1 MKIAVI
7 GAGPSGMMA
16 AFAAASNHEV
26 TIFEKNEK
34 LGKKLYITGKGRCN
48 LTNYVDASDFFKNV
62 ISNKKFVYSSI
73 YSFDPFMTMDL
84 FNSYGLQLKVERGN
98 RVFPMS
104 DKASDVIKTYEK
116 MLKERNVKIFLNTP
130 CKTIDKKDKFII
142 NGKYSFDKV
151 IIATGGISYKE
162 TGSTGDGYK
171 FAEKFNI
178 KLKERKQ
185 ALCGALTNEPLDLS
199 GLSLKNVEIL
209 AYSEGKLIAKE
220 FGEMLFTHIGVS
232 GPIILTL
239 SSKINRMS
247 KIKLYLDLKPG
258 LTYDE
263 LDKRILRDFDK
274 FPNKDIRN
282 ALINLLPR
290 DLIFYVLKKSNIS
303 SYKKV
308 NQITGQERDNLKSS
322 IKKFDLDYKCLE
334 DINRAIITSGGISV
348 DEINPHT
355 MESKKVKGLYFVGEV
370 LDIDALTGGFN
381 IQLANST
388 AYLCG
393 SNI

>member
-16 AFAAASNHEV
+16 AFAAASNHDV

-48 LTNYVDASDFFKNV
+48 LTNYVDASDFLKNV

-73 YSFDPFMTMDL
+73 YSLDPFMTMDL

-116 MLKERNVKIFLNTP
+116 MLKDRNVKIFLNTL

-162 TGSTGDGYK
+162 TGSTGDGYT

-178 KLKERKQ
+178 KSKQRKQ

-199 GLSLKNVEIL
+199 GLSLKNVEVL
-209 AYSEGKLIAKE
+209 AFSEGKLIAKE

-239 SSKINRMS
+239 SSKINRLS
-247 KIKLYLDLKPG
+247 KVKLYLDLKPG

-308 NQITGQERDNLKSS
+308 NQITGQERDRLKSS

-355 MESKKVKGLYFVGEV
+355 MESKKVEGLYFVGEV

>member
-16 AFAAASNHEV
+16 AFAAASNHDV

-142 NGKYSFDKV
+142 
-151 IIATGGISYKE
+151 ATGGISYKE

-178 KLKERKQ
+178 KSKQRKQ

-199 GLSLKNVEIL
+199 GLSLKNVEVF
-209 AYSEGKLIAKE
+209 AFSEGKLIAKE

-308 NQITGQERDNLKSS
+308 NQITGLERDNLKSS

-334 DINRAIITSGGISV
+334 DINRAIITSGGISA

>member
-130 CKTIDKKDKFII
+130 CETIDKKDKFII

-178 KLKERKQ
+178 KSKQRKQ

-199 GLSLKNVEIL
+199 GLSLKNVEVL
-209 AYSEGKLIAKE
+209 AFSEGKLIAKE

-239 SSKINRMS
+239 SSKINRLS
-247 KIKLYLDLKPG
+247 KVKLYLDLKPG

-308 NQITGQERDNLKSS
+308 NQITGLERDNLKSS

>member
-130 CKTIDKKDKFII
+130 CETIDKKDKFII

-178 KLKERKQ
+178 KSKQRKQ

-199 GLSLKNVEIL
+199 GLSLKNVEVL

-308 NQITGQERDNLKSS
+308 NQITGQERDRLKSS

-355 MESKKVKGLYFVGEV
+355 MESKKVEGLYFVGEV

>member
-16 AFAAASNHEV
+16 AFAAASNHDV

-199 GLSLKNVEIL
+199 GLSLKNVEVF
-209 AYSEGKLIAKE
+209 AFSEGKLIAKE

-308 NQITGQERDNLKSS
+308 NQITGLERDNLKSS
-322 IKKFDLDYKCLE
+322 IKKFELDYKCLE

>member
-16 AFAAASNHEV
+16 AFAAASNHDV

-73 YSFDPFMTMDL
+73 YSLDPFMTMDL

-116 MLKERNVKIFLNTP
+116 MLKNRNVKIFLNTL

-162 TGSTGDGYK
+162 TGSTGDGYI

-178 KLKERKQ
+178 KSKERKQ

-199 GLSLKNVEIL
+199 GLSLKNVEVL
-209 AYSEGKLIAKE
+209 AFSEGKLIAKE

-239 SSKINRMS
+239 SSKINRLS
-247 KIKLYLDLKPG
+247 KVKLYLDLKPG

-308 NQITGQERDNLKSS
+308 NQITGQERDRLKSS

-355 MESKKVKGLYFVGEV
+355 MESKKVEGLYFVGEV

>member
-16 AFAAASNHEV
+16 AFAAASNHDV

-142 NGKYSFDKV
+142 NGKYIFDKV

-178 KLKERKQ
+178 KSKQRKQ

-199 GLSLKNVEIL
+199 GLSLKNVEVL

-239 SSKINRMS
+239 SSKINRLS

-370 LDIDALTGGFN
+370 LDIDAFTGGFN

>member
-26 TIFEKNEK
+26 TIFEKNDK

-116 MLKERNVKIFLNTP
+116 MLKERNVKIFLNTL

-142 NGKYSFDKV
+142 NGKYIFDKV

-178 KLKERKQ
+178 KSKQRKQ

-199 GLSLKNVEIL
+199 GLSLKNVEVL

-308 NQITGQERDNLKSS
+308 NQITGQERDRLKSS

>member
-26 TIFEKNEK
+26 TIFEKNDK

-142 NGKYSFDKV
+142 NGKYIFDKV

-178 KLKERKQ
+178 KSKQRKQ

-199 GLSLKNVEIL
+199 GLSLKNVEVL

-308 NQITGQERDNLKSS
+308 NQITGQERDRLKSS

>member
-1 MKIAVI
+1 
-7 GAGPSGMMA
+7 
-16 AFAAASNHEV
+16 
-26 TIFEKNEK
+26 
-34 LGKKLYITGKGRCN
+34 
-48 LTNYVDASDFFKNV
+48 
-62 ISNKKFVYSSI
+62 
-73 YSFDPFMTMDL
+73 MTMDL

-116 MLKERNVKIFLNTP
+116 MLKERNVKIFLNTL

-162 TGSTGDGYK
+162 TGSTGDGYI

-178 KLKERKQ
+178 KSKQRKQ

-199 GLSLKNVEIL
+199 GLSLKNVEVL
-209 AYSEGKLIAKE
+209 AFSEGKLIAKE

-239 SSKINRMS
+239 SSKINRLS
-247 KIKLYLDLKPG
+247 NVKLYLDLKPG

-303 SYKKV
+303 SSKKV
-308 NQITGQERDNLKSS
+308 NQITGQERDRLKSS

-355 MESKKVKGLYFVGEV
+355 MESKKVEGLYFVGEV

>member
-142 NGKYSFDKV
+142 NGKYIFDKV

-178 KLKERKQ
+178 KSKERKQ

-199 GLSLKNVEIL
+199 GLSLKNVEVL
-209 AYSEGKLIAKE
+209 AFSEGKLIAKE

-322 IKKFDLDYKCLE
+322 IKKFDLDFKCLE

>member
-16 AFAAASNHEV
+16 AFAAASNHDV

-199 GLSLKNVEIL
+199 GLSLKNVEVF
-209 AYSEGKLIAKE
+209 AFSEGKLIAKE

-308 NQITGQERDNLKSS
+308 NQITGLERDNLKSS

-334 DINRAIITSGGISV
+334 DINRAIITSGGISA

>member
-16 AFAAASNHEV
+16 AFAAASNHDV

-142 NGKYSFDKV
+142 NGKYIFDKV

-178 KLKERKQ
+178 KSKQRKQ
-185 ALCGALTNEPLDLS
+185 ALCGALTNKPLDLS
-199 GLSLKNVEIL
+199 GLSLKNVEVL

-239 SSKINRMS
+239 SSKINRLS

>member
-16 AFAAASNHEV
+16 AFAAASNHDV

-73 YSFDPFMTMDL
+73 YSLDPFMTMDL

-116 MLKERNVKIFLNTP
+116 MLKDRNVKIFLNTL

-162 TGSTGDGYK
+162 TGSTGDGYT

-178 KLKERKQ
+178 KSKQRKQ

-199 GLSLKNVEIL
+199 GLSLKNVEVL
-209 AYSEGKLIAKE
+209 AFSEGKLIAKE

-239 SSKINRMS
+239 SSKINRLS
-247 KIKLYLDLKPG
+247 KVKLYLDLKPG

>member
-16 AFAAASNHEV
+16 AFAAASNHDV

-73 YSFDPFMTMDL
+73 YSLDPFMTMDL
-84 FNSYGLQLKVERGN
+84 FNSYGLQLKIERGN

-116 MLKERNVKIFLNTP
+116 MLKDRNIKIFLNTL

-199 GLSLKNVEIL
+199 GLSLKNVEVL
-209 AYSEGKLIAKE
+209 AFSEGKLIAKE

-239 SSKINRMS
+239 SSKINRLS
-247 KIKLYLDLKPG
+247 KVKLYLDLKPG

-303 SYKKV
+303 SSKKV
-308 NQITGQERDNLKSS
+308 NQITGQERDRLKSS

-355 MESKKVKGLYFVGEV
+355 MESKKVEGLYFVGEV

>member
-16 AFAAASNHEV
+16 AFAAASNHDV

-142 NGKYSFDKV
+142 NGKYIFDKV

-178 KLKERKQ
+178 KSKQRKQ

-199 GLSLKNVEIL
+199 GLSLKNVEVL

-239 SSKINRMS
+239 SSKINRLS

>member
-142 NGKYSFDKV
+142 NGKYIFDKV

-171 FAEKFNI
+171 FAENFNI

-220 FGEMLFTHIGVS
+220 FGEMLFTHRGVS

-239 SSKINRMS
+239 SSKINRLS

>member
-142 NGKYSFDKV
+142 NGKYIFDKV

-178 KLKERKQ
+178 KSKQRKQ

-199 GLSLKNVEIL
+199 GLSLKNVEVL

-239 SSKINRMS
+239 SSKINRLS

-308 NQITGQERDNLKSS
+308 NQITGQERDNLKS
-322 IKKFDLDYKCLE
+322 
-334 DINRAIITSGGISV
+334 
-348 DEINPHT
+348 
-355 MESKKVKGLYFVGEV
+355 
-370 LDIDALTGGFN
+370 
-381 IQLANST
+381 
-388 AYLCG
+388 
-393 SNI
+393 

>member
-16 AFAAASNHEV
+16 AFAAASNHDV

-73 YSFDPFMTMDL
+73 YSLDPFMTMDL

-116 MLKERNVKIFLNTP
+116 MLKDRNVKIFLNTL
-130 CKTIDKKDKFII
+130 CETIDKKDKFII

-178 KLKERKQ
+178 KSKQRKQ

-199 GLSLKNVEIL
+199 GLSLKNVEVL

-239 SSKINRMS
+239 SSKINRLS
-247 KIKLYLDLKPG
+247 KVKLYLDLKPG

-308 NQITGQERDNLKSS
+308 NQITGQERDRLKSS

>member
-142 NGKYSFDKV
+142 NGKYIFDKV

-178 KLKERKQ
+178 KSKQRKQ

-199 GLSLKNVEIL
+199 GLSLKNVEVL

-239 SSKINRMS
+239 SSKINRLS

>member
-16 AFAAASNHEV
+16 AFAAASNHDV

-130 CKTIDKKDKFII
+130 CKTIDNKDKFII

-178 KLKERKQ
+178 KSKERKQ

-199 GLSLKNVEIL
+199 GLSLKNVEVL

-239 SSKINRMS
+239 SSKINRLS

-274 FPNKDIRN
+274 FPNKYIRN

-308 NQITGQERDNLKSS
+308 NQITGLERDMLKSS
-322 IKKFDLDYKCLE
+322 IKKFDLDFKCLE

>member
-1 MKIAVI
+1 M
-7 GAGPSGMMA
+7 
-16 AFAAASNHEV
+16 
-26 TIFEKNEK
+26 
-34 LGKKLYITGKGRCN
+34 
-48 LTNYVDASDFFKNV
+48 
-62 ISNKKFVYSSI
+62 
-73 YSFDPFMTMDL
+73 
-84 FNSYGLQLKVERGN
+84 
-98 RVFPMS
+98 
-104 DKASDVIKTYEK
+104 
-116 MLKERNVKIFLNTP
+116 
-130 CKTIDKKDKFII
+130 
-142 NGKYSFDKV
+142 
-151 IIATGGISYKE
+151 
-162 TGSTGDGYK
+162 
-171 FAEKFNI
+171 
-178 KLKERKQ
+178 
-185 ALCGALTNEPLDLS
+185 CGALTNEPLDLS
-199 GLSLKNVEIL
+199 GLSLKNVEVL

-239 SSKINRMS
+239 SSKINRLS
-247 KIKLYLDLKPG
+247 KVKLYLDLKPG

-308 NQITGQERDNLKSS
+308 NQITGQERDRLKSS

-355 MESKKVKGLYFVGEV
+355 MESKKVEGLYFVGEV

>member
-16 AFAAASNHEV
+16 AFAAASNHDV

-130 CKTIDKKDKFII
+130 CETIDKKDKFII

-171 FAEKFNI
+171 FAENFNI

-185 ALCGALTNEPLDLS
+185 ALCGALTNAPLDLS
-199 GLSLKNVEIL
+199 GLSLKNVEVL

-239 SSKINRMS
+239 SSKINRLS
-247 KIKLYLDLKPG
+247 KVKLYLDLKPG